1 MSSRKNRRRGGFTLI
16 EVMAVAVLTAVV
28 ITAAITSFLQ
38 MTRAQNTAAER
49 TRLARQADALLTRVA
64 RDLATASLLV
74 REESVDPLSHPWV
87 FVAERSLP
95 VAGSDR
101 LRFVR
106 RGRERRGTDPHESDL
121 ESVAYVLREGGFDAG
136 YELYR
141 WSSSQLGESLDKSF
155 PDDPEDGALLVADN
169 IADFGFRFLS
179 EQSGWQEE
187 WDSSNLEDSQLLP
200 IAAEI
205 AVAFESG
212 DEGAEPVPLV
222 RQVWMPVRPV
232 DIEKERE
239 EAGEEEE
246 VAEEQSCVTV
256 RECLERD
263 PVAFEEVT
271 SNPGSRATLEALG
284 DRCVED
290 FDGVFEVDISRCL

>member
-1 MSSRKNRRRGGFTLI
+1 M
-16 EVMAVAVLTAVV
+16 
-28 ITAAITSFLQ
+28 
-38 MTRAQNTAAER
+38 
-49 TRLARQADALLTRVA
+49 
-64 RDLATASLLV
+64 
-74 REESVDPLSHPWV
+74 
-87 FVAERSLP
+87 
-95 VAGSDR
+95 
-101 LRFVR
+101 
-106 RGRERRGTDPHESDL
+106 
-121 ESVAYVLREGGFDAG
+121 
-136 YELYR
+136 
-141 WSSSQLGESLDKSF
+141 
-155 PDDPEDGALLVADN
+155 
-169 IADFGFRFLS
+169 S